1 MWFDTPLLDDIDDE
15 IKSSCC
21 RTIQDNKGT
30 YVTICNSKYGHR

>member
-21 RTIQDNKGT
+21 TTINNKGT